1 LLENCSVF
9 GNRKGNK
16 HLMKNN
22 ISEEVTNERSKGFIK
37 GHQNLIFE
45 ENEDL
50 GNYLK
55 YFKTSFVAIN

>member
-1 LLENCSVF
+1 
-9 GNRKGNK
+9 
-16 HLMKNN
+16 MKQTFNENN

-37 GHQNLIFE
+37 GHQNLILE

-50 GNYLK
+50 GSNLK